1 MTNPIITGI
10 VATFDRDNIDT
21 DQIIPTEYLKSIKKF
36 GFGDFLF
43 DGWRYLDEGRLD
55 MVSDERSK
63 NHEFILNKE
72 PYTNSEILLTRDNF
86 GCGSSRE
93 HAVWALRDFG
103 FKAVIASSFGDIFYN
118 NCFKNSVLP
127 IILTK
132 DEINHLFE
140 ICSSSPTNFE
150 IDLMEKN
157 IKFDGESSYS
167 FDVKESLLDRIV
179 NNLDDVDITL
189 KHKNHIEA
197 FEQTRRTRRP
207 WLFDY
212 SNGVLEWQ
220 RKYEFFQEM
229 G

>member
-1 MTNPIITGI
+1 MTNSIITGI
-10 VATFDRDNIDT
+10 VATFNRDNIDT

-55 MVSDERSK
+55 MTADDRSK
-63 NHEFILNKE
+63 NHDFILNKE
-72 PYTNSEILLTRDNF
+72 PFTNAKILLTRDNF

-127 IILTK
+127 IKLTK
-132 DEINHLFE
+132 EEINHLFE
-140 ICSSSPTNFE
+140 ISSLSPVSFE
-150 IDLMEKN
+150 IDLLKKDL
-157 IKFDGESSYS
+157 KFDGNYSYS
-167 FDVKESLLDRIV
+167 FDVKDSLLDRII

-189 KHKNHIEA
+189 EHKNHIEA
-197 FEQTRRTRRP
+197 FEQKRRHQRP

-212 SNGVLEWQ
+212 SN
-220 RKYEFFQEM
+220 
-229 G
+229 